1 MAETGKRYNKEFKDG
16 VVRTIEDNGRSVA
29 SVAKDLGIS
38 EQTIYRWLDQHKSKQ
53 HPEKVRVI
61 ELEVALKAANRRVA
75 DLEETV
81 TILKKA
87 TAIFATQPR
96 K

>member
-1 MAETGKRYNKEFKDG
+1 MAKTEKRYNKEFKDG
-16 VVRTIEDNGRSVA
+16 VVRLVLDNGRSGA

-38 EQTIYRWLDQHKSKQ
+38 EQTVYRWLDQQKTRQ
-53 HPEKVRVI
+53 RPDKVRII
-61 ELEVALKAANRRVA
+61 ELEAELKAANRRVV
-75 DLEETV
+75 DLEKTV

-87 TAIFATQPR
+87 TAIFATPPQ

>member
-1 MAETGKRYNKEFKDG
+1 MKSKGKRYSDEFKADVIKMVKESG
-16 VVRTIEDNGRSVA
+16 HSVP
-29 SVAKDLGIS
+29 VLAKDLGINS
-38 EQTIYRWLDQHKSKQ
+38 QTIYNWLGEHKDKQ
-53 HPEKVRVI
+53 NPDKVRI
-61 ELEVALKAANRRVA
+61 AELEAELKKEKHRTA

-87 TAIFATQPR
+87 TAIFATNNR

>member
-1 MAETGKRYNKEFKDG
+1 MAKTEKRYNKEFKDG
-16 VVRTIEDNGRSVA
+16 VVHLVLDNGRSVA

-38 EQTIYRWLDQHKSKQ
+38 EQTVYRWLDQQKTRQ
-53 HPEKVRVI
+53 RPDKVRII
-61 ELEVALKAANRRVA
+61 ELEAELKAANRRVV

-87 TAIFATQPR
+87 TAIFATPPQ

>member
-1 MAETGKRYNKEFKDG
+1 M
-16 VVRTIEDNGRSVA
+16 
-29 SVAKDLGIS
+29 AKDLGIS
-38 EQTIYRWLDQHKSKQ
+38 EQTVYRWLDQQKTRQRSD
-53 HPEKVRVI
+53 KVRIV
-61 ELEVALKAANRRVA
+61 ELEAELKAANRRVV

-87 TAIFATQPR
+87 TAIFATPPR